1 MNSIAILYSMKKSN
15 APRIGEGINAELHI
29 NYWKIPKESGN
40 YQRFIDFGI
49 MINDVAQDIH
59 SVLFLFSFFI

>member
-49 MINDVAQDIH
+49 MIN
-59 SVLFLFSFFI
+59 